1 VACHARNIGLGFC
14 HGCPDINPFHPA
26 PILKGT
32 CDTAT
37 ECKYTEPIATLELAS
52 SPQTFKERIHQG
64 NAAKYRSENVKLAQ
78 VTTYMDLLFILL
90 YWTAFVLWMREYPS
104 GLSKWVIVAIFFCRR
119 SWMGCLFLGS
129 SGKRSGKEDWLEK
142 SLLQTAPGSSMR
154 PCD

>member
-14 HGCPDINPFHPA
+14 HGCPDKPFHRA

-52 SPQTFKERIHQG
+52 NPQTLNERIDQG

-78 VTTYMDLLFILL
+78 VNTYMDLLFILL
-90 YWTAFVLWMREYPS
+90 YWTAFVLSMREYPS
-104 GLSKWVIVAIFFCRR
+104 GLSKWVIVAISFAAVPG
-119 SWMGCLFLGS
+119 WAAS
-129 SGKRSGKEDWLEK
+129 SCVPRGRGPGKRTGWKGHSCRVHPD
-142 SLLQTAPGSSMR
+142 QPC